1 MKFSSMGLSPEIQQA
16 LKACG
21 YDDMT
26 PVQEQAIPLARKGRD
41 LMVNAQTG
49 TGKTAAF
56 ALPLLQQMIDQP
68 KETAAGKVR
77 ALILTPTR
85 ELAEQLAVTIGGY
98 ADNLPFNITAVY
110 GGVKH
115 GGQANKLK
123 AGVDILIATPGRL
136 IEHIEMNH
144 VSLSQV
150 EFVVLDEADRMLD
163 MGFINDVQ
171 ALMAQTAAQ
180 KQTLLFSATS
190 SPAVNE
196 LSHKILK
203 RPVDVR
209 VDKQNTTAQTVEHV
223 VYPVDEERKLDLFM
237 ELLEEHNWF
246 QILVF
251 TSTKKQADH
260 LLDRLKQTSVKA
272 ALCHADKSQGA
283 RRRALAEFKAGDI
296 QVLVS
301 TEIAARGLD
310 IEGLD
315 HVLNYNLPFLPEDY
329 VHRIGRTGRAGKPG
343 QAISFVCPQETRFLA
358 KIQRV
363 IGDEIKR
370 IYQRGF
376 ELKEREVMI
385 QAPVKKASKKSTKKD
400 SAASPKKGAGKS
412 AGKGKNTAPKARKK
426 SRSISSR
433 AGGKK
438 SRAVRKKA
446 KK

>member
-1 MKFSSMGLSPEIQQA
+1 M
-16 LKACG
+16 
-21 YDDMT
+21 
-26 PVQEQAIPLARKGRD
+26 
-41 LMVNAQTG
+41 
-49 TGKTAAF
+49 
-56 ALPLLQQMIDQP
+56 
-68 KETAAGKVR
+68 
-77 ALILTPTR
+77 
-85 ELAEQLAVTIGGY
+85 
-98 ADNLPFNITAVY
+98 
-110 GGVKH
+110 
-115 GGQANKLK
+115 
-123 AGVDILIATPGRL
+123 
-136 IEHIEMNH
+136 
-144 VSLSQV
+144 
-150 EFVVLDEADRMLD
+150 
-163 MGFINDVQ
+163 
-171 ALMAQTAAQ
+171 
-180 KQTLLFSATS
+180 
-190 SPAVNE
+190 
-196 LSHKILK
+196 
-203 RPVDVR
+203 
-209 VDKQNTTAQTVEHV
+209 
-223 VYPVDEERKLDLFM
+223 
-237 ELLEEHNWF
+237 
-246 QILVF
+246 
-251 TSTKKQADH
+251 
-260 LLDRLKQTSVKA
+260 
-272 ALCHADKSQGA
+272 
-283 RRRALAEFKAGDI
+283 AEFKAGDI